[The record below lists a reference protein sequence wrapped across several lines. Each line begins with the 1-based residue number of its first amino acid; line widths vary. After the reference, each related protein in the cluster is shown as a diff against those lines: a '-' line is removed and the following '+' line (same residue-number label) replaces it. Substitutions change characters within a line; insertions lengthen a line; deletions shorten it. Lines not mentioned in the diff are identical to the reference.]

1 MTVYGEAAL
10 AKFARKYATSRKPPQ
25 RFLEVARA
33 AEWPHFPA
41 VKQTFAATDYAPST
55 GTLIFNIS
63 GNKYRLIARVDFEE
77 QVLYIQQVMTHE
89 QYARENF

>member
-1 MTVYGEAAL
+1 VAWYSAKVAL
-10 AKFARKYATSRKPPQ
+10 QVTRHRPTLQGSTR
-25 RFLEVARA
+25 RS
-33 AEWPHFPA
+33 
-41 VKQTFAATDYAPST
+41 PST

-89 QYARENF
+89 QYAREDF